1 MKTEKTT
8 RITINDTEKKVIAM
22 AFYNYI
28 IENNNLNLY
37 DSDYVIERSEDVKTA
52 ETILNGLGYDE
63 LVKLT
68 KEQHKQAAEEKRKQ
82 TLKDAGLL

>member
-22 AFYNYI
+22 ALYNYI

-68 KEQHKQAAEEKRKQ
+68 KEQHKQVAEEKRKQ